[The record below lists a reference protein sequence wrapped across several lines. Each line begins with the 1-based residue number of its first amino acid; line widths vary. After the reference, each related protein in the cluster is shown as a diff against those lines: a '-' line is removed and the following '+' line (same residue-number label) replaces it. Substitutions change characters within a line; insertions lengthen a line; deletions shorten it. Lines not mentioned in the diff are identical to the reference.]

1 MMNVLYG
8 IILRPR
14 ETERLVNLKQFCDRL
29 WVCVPCSAL
38 PSSFA
43 GREEGGL
50 RWARYLAVGSW
61 MAEWVQF
68 GTGKLCGMVQK
79 ALCTTWY
86 NTANSVGALWTIA
99 WYGWAQHG
107 YYPKGNGR
115 WQWRIR
121 YRHIM
126 VQSLLLGIW
135 YFVIWYLNAGKRILP
150 STGSKVVSLTLSLP
164 PWLPHHQTQVNQ
176 KLTKITI

>member
-1 MMNVLYG
+1 
-8 IILRPR
+8 
-14 ETERLVNLKQFCDRL
+14 
-29 WVCVPCSAL
+29 
-38 PSSFA
+38 
-43 GREEGGL
+43 
-50 RWARYLAVGSW
+50 

-79 ALCTTWY
+79 ALCTAWY
-86 NTANSVGALWTIA
+86 NTANSVGALWTKA

-107 YYPKGNGR
+107 YYLKGNGR
-115 WQWRIR
+115 WQWRMR

-126 VQSLLLGIW
+126 VQPLLLGIW

-164 PWLPHHQTQVNQ
+164 PWLPHHQIQVNK
-176 KLTKITI
+176 KLTKITTTSNICINAYRGHDTGLENISITGVWGIRHTGHDITR